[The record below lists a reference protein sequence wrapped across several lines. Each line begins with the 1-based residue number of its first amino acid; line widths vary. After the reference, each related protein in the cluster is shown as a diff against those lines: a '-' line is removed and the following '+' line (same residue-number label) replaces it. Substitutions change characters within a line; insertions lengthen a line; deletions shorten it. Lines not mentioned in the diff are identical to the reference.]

1 MPFSFDDA
9 NLLIEGW
16 MRRLCRRRA
25 RLPESML
32 RALRTRIASVEP
44 PPRTT
49 DASLQAWQ
57 DNVEELRCRILGDDP
72 SRFLRWPVVRRTM
85 FVGSTP
91 FVREELRILRG
102 QPDWSSRWKA
112 AVIEDA
118 LGDPPGLSRFRATS
132 GNRVHHAYHL
142 LQFERVTNC
151 RVSDLDCIF
160 EFGGGY
166 GGMARLVHKLGFRGR
181 YVILDLEAFS
191 ALQAAYLTE
200 TLRNAQADVHCVSDP
215 EAVLPLLVGD
225 NRLLLATWSLSEVP
239 SSVRERVHRLI
250 GACSHFLVGYQLR
263 FEELDNARIAEEIE
277 RVAPA
282 GTAWRD
288 TPISHL
294 SGNRYLIGAPRPA

>member
-1 MPFSFDDA
+1 MLYSLSDA

-16 MRRLCRRRA
+16 VRRLCRRRT

-32 RALRTRIASVEP
+32 RILRTRIASIQP
-44 PPRTT
+44 LPRTT
-49 DASLQAWQ
+49 DPSLQAWQ
-57 DNVEELRCRILGDDP
+57 NNVEELRYRILNDDP

-91 FVREELRILRG
+91 FVREELRALRA
-102 QPDWSSRWKA
+102 QPNWSSRWKA

-118 LGDPPGLSRFRATS
+118 LGHPPGLARFRATS

-142 LQFERVTNC
+142 MQFERMANC
-151 RVSDLDCIF
+151 RISDLDCIF

-191 ALQAAYLTE
+191 ALQSTYLAE
-200 TLRNAQADVHCVSDP
+200 TLRNAHTDVHCVSDP
-215 EAVLPLLVGD
+215 EAVLPLLIGGD
-225 NRLLLATWSLSEVP
+225 RLLLATWSLSEVP
-239 SSVRERVHRLI
+239 SSVRERMHPLI
-250 GACSHFLVGYQLR
+250 GACSHFLIGYQLP
-263 FEELDNARIAEEIE
+263 FEELNNERIAQEIE

-282 GTAWRD
+282 GTGWQD
-288 TPISHL
+288 IEISHL